1 MPVRVCKWCAFDR
14 IISGITPKYKRK
26 DNDRSLDPP
35 MSTLNT
41 NEKQL
46 LEKLFQMGGGYV
58 LNFSDRTMSEYFRD
72 DVGIDIYDQK
82 YNYAS
87 GSKANRMRG
96 FWQVADDA
104 LVGKSV
110 DKLLE
115 YIDNQIILGRLRKED
130 FAPDLMDRGRRIA
143 SRLLGR
149 KGEAPDTTPAT
160 TEEEF
165 IAREFRNVSI
175 DKLGLDGGISAV
187 LNQRLEEIRKCLT
200 ARASLA
206 VIFLCGSTL
215 EGILLGIASSKPK
228 DFNQSAVSP
237 KDDQGKV
244 KQFYHWTL
252 SEFIN
257 VARDL
262 GLLGEDVK
270 KFGHALRDFR
280 NYIHPY
286 QQMSEKFDPNEHTAK
301 ICWAVLQAAITQLSK

>member
-1 MPVRVCKWCAFDR
+1 
-14 IISGITPKYKRK
+14 
-26 DNDRSLDPP
+26 

-58 LNFSDRTMSEYFRD
+58 LNFSDRTMSEYFEN

-82 YNYAS
+82 YNYGS

-96 FWQVADDA
+96 FWQIADDA
-104 LVGKSV
+104 LVGKSLE
-110 DKLLE
+110 KLLE
-115 YIDNQIILGRLRKED
+115 YIDNQILLGPLRKED
-130 FAPDLMDRGRRIA
+130 FAPDLMDRGRKIA

-149 KGEAPDTTPAT
+149 KAAAPDTTSAM

-165 IAREFRNVSI
+165 VAREFKNVSI
-175 DKLGLDGGISAV
+175 DKLSLDAGISAI
-187 LNQRLEEIRKCLT
+187 LNQRLNEIRKCLT

-215 EGILLGIASSKPK
+215 EGVLLGIASAKPK
-228 DFNQSAVSP
+228 DFNQSALSP
-237 KDDQGKV
+237 KDDQRKV

-252 SEFIN
+252 FEFIN

-262 GLLGEDVK
+262 GFLGEDVK

-286 QQMSEKFDPNEHTAK
+286 QQMTEKFDPNEHTAE
-301 ICWAVLQAAITQLSK
+301 ICWAVLQAARTQLSK